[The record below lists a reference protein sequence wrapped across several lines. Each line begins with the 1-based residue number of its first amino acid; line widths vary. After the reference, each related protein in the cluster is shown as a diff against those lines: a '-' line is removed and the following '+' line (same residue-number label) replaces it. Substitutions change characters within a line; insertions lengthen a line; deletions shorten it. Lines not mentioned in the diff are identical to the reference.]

1 VTSDELTFGW
11 KGFAGKVLSRF
22 IMSVFGLNR
31 ANKLYRETYH
41 NEDYTGGL
49 LKHLDISYD
58 LSEKDRSNIPAE
70 GPLIVICNHP
80 TGPMDGIAMIN
91 ALLSVRSDVKF
102 MSNYLLNR
110 IEPFR
115 KYIILVDPFDSKTR
129 SMNMKGLKDSMAH
142 VREGGVLVIFPAGE
156 VATWQTGFRD
166 IRDKQWEPAVMRFIR
181 KCEAPVL
188 PIFLD
193 ARNSTLFR
201 LMGKIHPRLRTAM
214 LPHEL
219 FNKKGK
225 TLHIRSGTPINPRKV
240 EDLNITEYSGYLR
253 ANVEYMSERTV
264 RTTKS
269 NNTAT
274 SCKNAMD
281 IAPRPAESD
290 LLGELEAIK
299 PEYMLFESGDQ
310 ALYCAPTRVI
320 PTIMT
325 EIGRLREITFRE
337 VGEGTM
343 KELDIDGFDSYYH
356 QLFLWDKN
364 AGCIIGA
371 YRMGFGDE
379 IIPRYGIKGFY
390 TDTLFHYSP
399 EMAPILAKSIELG
412 RSFITSEYQK
422 KPGPLMMLWK
432 GIVYVLLKYGQF
444 RNMIG
449 PVTISGDFTSA
460 SKMVIATWLGDN
472 FYNEKLGPLVHPA
485 NGMKG
490 IHTDIDLSLIRG
502 IDSVDLIAKL
512 VADIENEDRSVP
524 VLVKKYLGLK
534 SSVLGFNVDPDF
546 RDGLDALMLLDMK
559 HVPENTIAMLS
570 KEITDIDVVA
580 RFHQYHE

>member
-1 VTSDELTFGW
+1 MTSDELTFGW
-11 KGFAGKVLSRF
+11 KGAAGRVLSRL
-22 IMSVFGLNR
+22 IMSVFGLNK
-31 ANKLYRETYH
+31 ANRLYRETYD

-58 LSEKDRSNIPAE
+58 LPDKDKANIPAE

-102 MSNYLLNR
+102 MSNYLLDR

-129 SMNMKGLKDSMAH
+129 SMNMKGLKDCMAH
-142 VREGGVLVIFPAGE
+142 VRGGGTLVIFPAGE
-156 VATWQTGFRD
+156 VATWQKGFRD
-166 IRDKQWEPAVMRFIR
+166 IKDKEWEPAVMRFIR
-181 KCEAPVL
+181 KCEVPVL
-188 PIFLD
+188 PVYLN

-225 TLHIRSGTPINPRKV
+225 TLRIKTGTAIQPRRL
-240 EDLNITEYSGYLR
+240 EDLDITKYSNYLR
-253 ANVEYMSERTV
+253 ANVEYLAESLDTKKTHKNIVPVADMSGI
-264 RTTKS
+264 S
-269 NNTAT
+269 
-274 SCKNAMD
+274 
-281 IAPRPAESD
+281 PRPAVSD
-290 LLGELEAIK
+290 MLAELESVK
-299 PEYMLFESGDQ
+299 FEYMLFETAEQ
-310 ALYCAPTRVI
+310 ALYCAPTASI
-320 PTIMT
+320 PVIMT
-325 EIGRLREITFRE
+325 EIGRLREITFRQ

-343 KELDIDGFDSYYH
+343 KELDIDGFDAYYH
-356 QLFLWDKN
+356 QLFLWDKT
-364 AGCIIGA
+364 AGAIIGA

-379 IIPRYGIKGFY
+379 IIPKYGIKGFY
-390 TDTLFHYSP
+390 TDTLFRYDA
-399 EMAPILAKSIELG
+399 EMAPVLEKSIELG
-412 RSFITSEYQK
+412 RSFITSDYQK
-422 KPGPLMMLWK
+422 KPGSLMMLWK
-432 GIVYVLLKYGQF
+432 GIVYVLLKYRQF

-449 PVTISGDFTSA
+449 PVTISGDFSAA
-460 SKMVIATWLGDN
+460 SKMIISTWLREN
-472 FYNEKLGPLVHPA
+472 HYNEKLGPLVHPV

-490 IHTDIDLSLIRG
+490 IHTDIDLSLIKG
-502 IDSVDLIAKL
+502 IDSVELMAKL
-512 VADIENEDRSVP
+512 VADIEHEDRTVP

-559 HVPENTIAMLS
+559 HMPENSIAMLS